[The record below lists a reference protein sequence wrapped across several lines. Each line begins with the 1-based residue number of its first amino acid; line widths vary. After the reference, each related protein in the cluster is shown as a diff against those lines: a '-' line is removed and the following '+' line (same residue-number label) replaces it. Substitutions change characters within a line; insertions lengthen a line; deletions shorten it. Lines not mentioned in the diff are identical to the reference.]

1 MKIGLVSSCV
11 PLIFGGGRNIVD
23 WLHVK
28 LQEHGHQSEC
38 IFIPNTDE
46 PETILEQ
53 MTAFRLLALD
63 EHFDRVITF
72 RPPAHCVRHAR
83 KIVWFIHH
91 FRFFYD
97 LWESAYHDYP
107 KTAPIRAIRAHVMR
121 ADTVALAEARV
132 VYTNSQTV
140 SDRLLTFNG
149 IRSTVLYPPILAPER
164 FTAGSYG
171 DEIVCISRMQPHKR
185 QELLVDAM
193 RFVRTGVRLR
203 LCGVGSEDYIRELR
217 TNVETG
223 GLQDKV
229 LVEDRWISEDEKVE
243 RLATAL
249 ATTYVPFDEDSYG
262 YPTIEAAHAKR
273 CTVTVA
279 DAGGVLE
286 FVTSGETGL
295 VTAPEPAQLAGAFDR
310 LYRDRALARM
320 LGVAAHERLETLGIN
335 WQTTVAK
342 LLV

>member
-28 LQEHGHQSEC
+28 LQVYGQQSEC

-53 MTAFRLLALD
+53 MTAFRLLSLD

-83 KIVWFIHH
+83 KVVWFIHH

-97 LWESAYHDYP
+97 LWDSPYHDFP

-121 ADTVALAEARV
+121 ADTVALSEAHV
-132 VYTNSQTV
+132 VYTNSRTV
-140 SDRLLTFNG
+140 SERLLSFNG
-149 IRSTVLYPPILAPER
+149 IRSDVLYPPILAPER

-171 DEIVCISRMQPHKR
+171 DEIVCVSRMQPHKR

-203 LCGVGSEDYIRELR
+203 LCGVGSEEYIRELR
-217 TNVETG
+217 SRIEANGVHG
-223 GLQDKV
+223 KV
-229 LVEDRWISEDEKVE
+229 MIEDRWISEDEKAE
-243 RLATAL
+243 RLSTAL
-249 ATTYVPFDEDSYG
+249 AATYVPFDEDSYG

-273 CTVTVA
+273 CTVTVT

-295 VTAPEPAQLAGAFDR
+295 VTEPEPAHLAEAFDR
-310 LYRDRALARM
+310 LYRDRDLARV
-320 LGVAAHERLETLGIN
+320 LGEAAHQRLNALGIN
-335 WQTTVAK
+335 WQTTVDK